1 MKSCIAKMAQCAA
14 IAAVAAS
21 TSLVQAA
28 DWFPLK
34 ANVSKMPFGDLAIGD
49 YVPLTKASQD
59 WSICV
64 SFPHLK
70 DPMFLALNYG
80 MVEEAKRQGVRM
92 QTMDAGGYTGLNTQ
106 ISQIENC
113 VAGGA
118 DAVVLVGIARDGMN
132 NLLTQL
138 KAKNIPVVDAING
151 VSSKDTGARVLTNPS
166 DEAFNV
172 GEYLAKKF
180 PKGKSA
186 KVVWMPGPAG
196 TGFVEAFN
204 SGFLEGIKDS
214 GVHLVETKYGD
225 ISKEAQARLVED
237 ILQTHKDVEYI
248 VGTAVMVEAT
258 VPLLKARKLQDK
270 VKLISVYTTPGV
282 FQYLKSGDIEAA
294 GVAPVVPTGSVM
306 LDAAVRLVEKKVELS
321 DVYTISKVY
330 TSGDAKSLDPGI
342 ALAPPYFKPVFK
354 LGK

>member
-1 MKSCIAKMAQCAA
+1 MSHFTTLAQA
-14 IAAVAAS
+14 AAVAA
-21 TSLVQAA
+21 LVMALPAAPAA
-28 DWFPLK
+28 DLFPLQAK
-34 ANVSKMPFGDLAIGD
+34 VSKVADG
-49 YVPLTKASQD
+49 PLTLGEYSLLPKASKP

-106 ISQIENC
+106 ISQVEDC

-151 VSSKDTGARVLTNPS
+151 VSSKDTGARVLTNPR
-166 DEAFNV
+166 DEGFNA
-172 GEYLAKKF
+172 GAYLAKKY
-180 PKGKSA
+180 PAGKSV
-186 KVVWMPGPAG
+186 KVAWMPGPAG
-196 TGFVEAFN
+196 AGFVEAFN
-204 SGFLEGIKDS
+204 SGFLDGIKGS
-214 GVHLVETKYGD
+214 GVTIVETKYGD

-258 VPLLKARKLQDK
+258 VPLFKARKIQDK
-270 VKLISVYTTPGV
+270 VKLVSIYTTPGV
-282 FQYLKSGDIEAA
+282 YQYLKNGDIEAA
-294 GVAPVVPTGSVM
+294 GVAPVVPTGRIM
-306 LDAAVRLVEKKVELS
+306 LDEAVRLLEKKVDLT

-330 TSGDAKSLDPGI
+330 TKDEAKSLDPGI
-342 ALAPPYFKPVFK
+342 VLAPPSFKPVFK
-354 LGK
+354 VGK